1 MTISLQH
8 LKLLFIMWSA
18 SALRRDV
25 SQTAASVERMD
36 WTARIFEDSGEPC
49 ENVRSDEDD
58 DSGDSNEW

>member
-1 MTISLQH
+1 
-8 LKLLFIMWSA
+8 MWSA

-25 SQTAASVERMD
+25 SQTAASVERMG